1 MTKDS
6 TTHTSQDHDRK
17 FQHDH
22 TQSNPRAAKDLPNAE
37 DSGST
42 RISPETAEL
51 IAEGHVIANNPAQKH
66 PFPEDKRKEARQ
78 EHTNHFTNRATSEN
92 K

>member
-1 MTKDS
+1 MKKDS
-6 TTHTSQDHDRK
+6 LPHTSQDHDRK

-22 TQSNPRAAKDLPNAE
+22 IESNPRAAKGLPNAE
-37 DSGST
+37 DSGSK

-51 IAEGHVIANNPAQKH
+51 IAKGHTISNKPSQQQ

-78 EHTNHFTNRATSEN
+78 EHTSHFTNRSSDN